1 MTNFLPLRAIGTF
14 GFAALMSGNVPWASA
29 ETCKYVDKEQRV
41 VYSNVPV
48 EGARKVLCFDPTPP
62 APKIAPPAAAG
73 KNEAASEET
82 ARVEPQTQRKRDQE
96 RRNILEKELSDEQQ
110 RLADARKDLAD
121 GEGTRL
127 SGEKNYT
134 KYLDRIQQ
142 LRDNVSSHERN
153 VQAISTELAN
163 LR

>member
-1 MTNFLPLRAIGTF
+1 MNKFHQLTACAIVATIW
-14 GFAALMSGNVPWASA
+14 ALASNALA
-29 ETCKYVDKEQRV
+29 ETCKYVDKDQRV

-48 EGARKVLCFDPTPP
+48 DGARKVLCFDPAPP
-62 APKIAPPAAAG
+62 PPKITPPAAAKSDSSG
-73 KNEAASEET
+73 EDT
-82 ARVEPQTQRKRDQE
+82 ARVDPQTQRKRDE
-96 RRNILEKELSDEQQ
+96 DRRRILEKELADEQQ
-110 RLADARKDLAD
+110 RVADAKKELAE

-127 SGEKNYT
+127 GGEKNYQ

-153 VQAISTELAN
+153 VQAIGNELAN

>member
-1 MTNFLPLRAIGTF
+1 MNIHQYFKIGMSTALTALLASLS
-14 GFAALMSGNVPWASA
+14 AAHA

-62 APKIAPPAAAG
+62 APKVAPPATA
-73 KNEAASEET
+73 KSEAASEDS

-96 RRNILEKELSDEQQ
+96 RRRILEKELADEQQ
-110 RLADARKDLAD
+110 HLVDAKKSLAE
-121 GEGTRL
+121 GESTRL
-127 SGEKNYT
+127 SDEHNNFQ
-134 KYLDRIQQ
+134 KYLDRVQQ
-142 LRDNVSSHERN
+142 LRDKVSTHERN
-153 VQAISTELAN
+153 IQAITSELAN